1 MGRVS
6 DVMPH
11 MHSAMAHPSTPS
23 LHYRYLGNL
32 PADVE
37 QGEVTRNSL
46 PFTPRTFLLFT
57 PRDPS
62 YPQVLRVFSSFGPVE
77 SLRLLS
83 QARTGFV
90 NFCTIEAAMAARQAG
105 HGVPVG
111 NVFPRAE
118 PYDGAELPF
127 QVTFTSAAQLCRKR
141 GPGGGG
147 GGGGGAG
154 GGGMPRNGGMAP
166 GGGGG
171 GEPFVGRVTR
181 VVSGNGR
188 NFCFVAVPSKNVE
201 IYCPLN
207 RLHRNHAFDAVRNG
221 DAIAGSLQPSRVK
234 PGTFEALEWG
244 PAPPGAAEG

>member
-1 MGRVS
+1 
-6 DVMPH
+6 MP
-11 MHSAMAHPSTPS
+11 
-23 LHYRYLGNL
+23 
-32 PADVE
+32 
-37 QGEVTRNSL
+37 
-46 PFTPRTFLLFT
+46 
-57 PRDPS
+57 
-62 YPQVLRVFSSFGPVE
+62 
-77 SLRLLS
+77 
-83 QARTGFV
+83 
-90 NFCTIEAAMAARQAG
+90 
-105 HGVPVG
+105 
-111 NVFPRAE
+111 
-118 PYDGAELPF
+118 
-127 QVTFTSAAQLCRKR
+127 
-141 GPGGGG
+141 
-147 GGGGGAG
+147 
-154 GGGMPRNGGMAP
+154 P